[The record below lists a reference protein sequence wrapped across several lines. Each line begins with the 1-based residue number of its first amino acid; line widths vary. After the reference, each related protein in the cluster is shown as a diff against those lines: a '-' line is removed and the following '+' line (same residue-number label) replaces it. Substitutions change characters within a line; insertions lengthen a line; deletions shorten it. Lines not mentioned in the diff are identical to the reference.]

1 MTSIEAVAAASISGI
16 IIMNKFFDMFQ
27 FVMQIL
33 EFFFL
38 VFKLTITLVLVVLHN
53 SILQAL

>member
-16 IIMNKFFDMFQ
+16 IIMNKLFDMFQ